1 MVESSGVESRRGMES
16 GCDAESS
23 DSIDSRQGIDSS
35 SIAGGL
41 RTNDLKI
48 LLRLPNWLGDG
59 VMSTPTIELLKTLFP
74 QARIYLIAPR
84 AILELFA
91 MDSGIAGRFEDDTK
105 RAKCRLLATLQLG
118 RRIKVSIGEC
128 DIAITLT
135 NHFYSALLLRASG
148 ARRRIGYVK
157 GLGGLLLSDT
167 LKREKKIHQVLSYA
181 YLLAPL
187 VDSGGFAA
195 SVDSGGFGKGDDL
208 DSANG
213 ADLDSGDSLASARAW
228 IDKAIGG
235 LHLAVDMNSSSA
247 NASAGA
253 NVSASAQLA
262 SANATSRANTEHKAL
277 RVGLNP
283 AAAYG
288 DAKRW
293 LPSYFAATAAHFA
306 KLGAEVLIFGTK
318 GDSELAESIIS
329 EARAILDSSAKSQ
342 VESKIDSAKS
352 APESSARE
360 SRTIGTGALINRCG
374 QTDIKG
380 LICEINA
387 LDIFISNDSGP
398 MHIAAAL
405 GVVTIGIFGPTDAS
419 ETMAWRADNF
429 ALISANLPCAPC
441 KKHTCPLKH
450 HDCMKRVT
458 PEMVINLAEDKLSKR

>member
-1 MVESSGVESRRGMES
+1 MEREGLKMVESSGVESSCASGVESRR
-16 GCDAESS
+16 DAESS
-23 DSIDSRQGIDSS
+23 DSVDSGGIV
-35 SIAGGL
+35 GGL
-41 RTNDLKI
+41 RANDLKI

-105 RAKCRLLATLQLG
+105 RAKCRLLATIKLG
-118 RRIKVSIGEC
+118 RKIRASIGAC

-167 LKREKKIHQVLSYA
+167 LKREKRVHQVLSYA

-187 VDSGGFAA
+187 VDSGEFKKGVDFGEFKKG
-195 SVDSGGFGKGDDL
+195 VDSGEFDK
-208 DSANG
+208 G
-213 ADLDSGDSLASARAW
+213 ADLDSGDSFASARAW
-228 IDKAIGG
+228 IDKTIGG
-235 LHLAVDMNSSSA
+235 LHLAVDSSSA
-247 NASAGA
+247 NVA
-253 NVSASAQLA
+253 
-262 SANATSRANTEHKAL
+262 SRANIAHKAL

-306 KLGAEVLIFGTK
+306 GLGAEVLIFGTK

-342 VESKIDSAKS
+342 VGSKKDSQTESKIDSAKS
-352 APESSARE
+352 RAKSTPESSARE
-360 SRTIGTGALINRCG
+360 SHIIGTGTLINRCG

-441 KKHTCPLKH
+441 KKRTCPLKH

-458 PEMVINLAEDKLSKR
+458 PEMVINLAKDKLGRR